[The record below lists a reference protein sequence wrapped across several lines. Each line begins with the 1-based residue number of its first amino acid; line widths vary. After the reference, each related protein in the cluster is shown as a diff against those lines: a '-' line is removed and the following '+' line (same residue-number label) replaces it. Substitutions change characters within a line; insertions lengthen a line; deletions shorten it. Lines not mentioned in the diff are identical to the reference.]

1 MSDDGI
7 LNRVRFFKLSSE
19 DYDTARSVWPF
30 VKSNLKPVL
39 EAFYAHVETVPHLA
53 GLVGQDQS
61 RLMAAQERHWE
72 NLFTSGVSADY
83 VESAQRIG
91 LAHVRI
97 GLDPT
102 WYIGGYSFFLS
113 RLISLFQQKYRFSS
127 GKSAKVLQS
136 VTRLIMLD
144 MDVAI
149 STYHDRMIA
158 DAEAREEGIRQA
170 IQEFDGVMGA
180 AMTSFGSA
188 SNDMALTSEHLLS
201 AATDINQR
209 MSRMEH
215 SSGETANGVQS
226 GAAAT
231 EEMTSSIEE
240 IGRQAAMSSSV
251 AQKAVDGAL
260 KTNRSVQELAEV
272 AEKVGSVIGLIS
284 EIAEQTNLLA
294 LNATIEAARAGE
306 MGRGFAVV
314 ASEVKELAGQTTK
327 ATEEIT
333 DQIAAIQRATRQS
346 VHDIEEITE
355 TINQVSEIATN
366 IASAVEE
373 QTVAASEI
381 SQNVQIAATGARDFS
396 REIVAVRASLG
407 ESERS
412 AGKVSEMSCELKNH
426 ADRLEQEARTFFSK
440 VQGR

>member
-1 MSDDGI
+1 MSEQGI
-7 LNRVRFFKLSSE
+7 HDRVNFFKLSSE
-19 DYDTARSVWPF
+19 DYETARSVWPF
-30 VKSNLKPVL
+30 VKSNLRPVL
-39 EAFYAHVETVPHLA
+39 EGFYAHIKTAPHLA
-53 GLVGQDQS
+53 ELVGDRQS
-61 RLMAAQERHWE
+61 HLITAQERHWE
-72 NLFTSGVSADY
+72 NLFTSGISAAY

-102 WYIGGYSFFLS
+102 WYIGGYSFFLTN
-113 RLISLFQQKYRFSS
+113 LIGLLQRKYRFSS
-127 GKSAKVLQS
+127 GKSCKVLQS
-136 VTRLIMLD
+136 ISKLIMLD

-149 STYHDRMIA
+149 STYHDKMIA
-158 DAEAREEGIRQA
+158 DADAREDGIRQA
-170 IQEFDGVMGA
+170 IQEFDGVMA
-180 AMTSFGSA
+180 ATMTSFGSA

-215 SSGETANGVQS
+215 SSGETASGVQS

-251 AQKAVDGAL
+251 AQKAVDGAQ
-260 KTNRSVQELAEV
+260 KTNRSVQELADV

-306 MGRGFAVV
+306 MGKGFAVV
-314 ASEVKELAGQTTK
+314 AAEVKELAGQTTK

-346 VHDIEEITE
+346 ARDIEEITE

-381 SQNVQIAATGARDFS
+381 SQNVQVAASGARDFS
-396 REIVAVRASLG
+396 QEIVAVRTSLG

-412 AGKVSEMSCELKNH
+412 AGQVSEMSCQLKTH

-440 VQGR
+440 VQAR

>member
-1 MSDDGI
+1 MSDQDI
-7 LNRVRFFKLSSE
+7 HDRVRFLKLSSE
-19 DYDTARSVWPF
+19 DYEIARSVWPF
-30 VKSNLKPVL
+30 VKDNLKPVL
-39 EAFYAHVETVPHLA
+39 EAFYDHVETVPHLA
-53 GLVGQDQS
+53 GLVGKDHS

-72 NLFTSGVSADY
+72 NLFTSGVSAEY
-83 VESAQRIG
+83 MESAQRIG

-113 RLISLFQQKYRFSS
+113 KLIGLFQRKYRFSS

-136 VTRLIMLD
+136 ITRLIMLD

-149 STYHDRMIA
+149 STYHDKMIA
-158 DAEAREEGIRQA
+158 DADAREEGIRQA
-170 IQEFDGVMGA
+170 IHEFDGVMA
-180 AMTSFGSA
+180 EAMTSFGSA
-188 SNDMALTSEHLLS
+188 SSDMEQTSEHLLS

-209 MSRMEH
+209 MSRMEE

-240 IGRQAAMSSSV
+240 IGRQAALSSSV
-251 AQKAVDGAL
+251 AQKAVDGAQ
-260 KTNRSVQELAEV
+260 KTNQSVQELANV

-306 MGRGFAVV
+306 MGKGFAVV
-314 ASEVKELAGQTTK
+314 AAEVKDLAGQTTK

-346 VHDIEEITE
+346 ARDIEEITE

-373 QTVAASEI
+373 QTAAASEI
-381 SQNVQIAATGARDFS
+381 SQNVQIAASGARDFS
-396 REIVAVRASLG
+396 QEIMAVRTSLG

-412 AGKVSEMSCELKNH
+412 AGKVSEMSGHLKSH
-426 ADRLEQEARTFFSK
+426 AERLEQEARSFFSK
-440 VQGR
+440 VQAR

>member
-1 MSDDGI
+1 MSDQGI
-7 LNRVRFFKLSSE
+7 HERVRFLKLSSE
-19 DYDTARSVWPF
+19 DYEIARSVWPF

-53 GLVGQDQS
+53 GLVGKDHS

-72 NLFTSGVSADY
+72 NLFTSGVSAEY
-83 VESAQRIG
+83 MESAQRIG

-113 RLISLFQQKYRFSS
+113 NLISLFQRKYRFSS

-149 STYHDRMIA
+149 STYHDKMIA

-170 IQEFDGVMGA
+170 IHEFDGVMA
-180 AMTSFGSA
+180 EAMTSFGAA
-188 SNDMALTSEHLLS
+188 SNDMALTSENLLS

-251 AQKAVDGAL
+251 AQKAVDGAQ
-260 KTNRSVQELAEV
+260 KTNQSVQELATV

-314 ASEVKELAGQTTK
+314 AAEVKDLAGQTTK

-346 VHDIEEITE
+346 ARDIEEITE

-381 SQNVQIAATGARDFS
+381 SQNVQIAASGARDFS
-396 REIVAVRASLG
+396 QEIMAVRTTLG

-412 AGKVSEMSCELKNH
+412 AGRVSEMSGHLKSH
-426 ADRLEQEARTFFSK
+426 AERLELEARSFFSK
-440 VQGR
+440 VQAR